1 MLPCEGMRTSP
12 VLWVPCVAACLGSL
26 GACAPA
32 RMQVR
37 DDVAAEADRIR
48 IDARGAE
55 LAMGPWRASEIDRGW
70 SYVHESGFGMV
81 RREDADQSYTFVL
94 ENDDSSR
101 RHVACLS
108 THRAS
113 ALDAAGLEER
123 RTGSALACEVRDEE
137 GRRVGRLDLSL
148 GDGTRAG
155 FVDVGRRRLAIASS
169 HELEGGVE
177 TPGVAG
183 FEFRAQN
190 RAVGALQV
198 VDERI
203 LWVPRT
209 LDAATKDSIALAAAA
224 LALYEG

>member
-1 MLPCEGMRTSP
+1 MGTSRI
-12 VLWVPCVAACLGSL
+12 LWASCVAACLA
-26 GACAPA
+26 ACAPA
-32 RMQVR
+32 ARLQVR
-37 DDVAAEADRIR
+37 DDVAAEADRIP
-48 IDARGAE
+48 IDARGSE
-55 LAMGPWRASEIDRGW
+55 LAMGPWRASDIDRRW
-70 SYVHESGFGMV
+70 SYAHESGFGMV
-81 RREDADQSYTFVL
+81 RQEDAQQSYTFVL
-94 ENDDSSR
+94 ENDESGR

-108 THRAS
+108 THRAN
-113 ALDAAGLEER
+113 ALDAAGLEAR

-148 GDGTRAG
+148 GDGAQSG
-155 FVDVGRRRLAIASS
+155 FVDVDRRRLSIASA

-177 TPGVAG
+177 TRGVAG

-203 LWVPRT
+203 LWVPRA
-209 LDAATKDSIALAAAA
+209 LDSATKDSIALAAAA